1 MNLPVHWKVK
11 SGDHKGAWNAMRIG
25 ALADAAD
32 TTPKTLRYYES
43 IGLLPPPDRAPNAY
57 RDYPEAMISRLD
69 FIRRGQRA
77 GLSLAH
83 LGEILWLHDTGHP
96 PCTHV
101 NELLAH
107 RLDELDQQIADLLQ
121 LRQTVTALHNTSR
134 AADPA
139 VFQTEAICSNH

>member
-1 MNLPVHWKVK
+1 
-11 SGDHKGAWNAMRIG
+11 MRIG
-25 ALADAAD
+25 EVAAATG
-32 TTPKTLRYYES
+32 TTPKTLRYYEA
-43 IGLLPPPDRAPNAY
+43 IGLLPPPERTPNGY
-57 RDYPEAMISRLD
+57 RHYSQDMISRLD

-139 VFQTEAICSNH
+139 VFQTEAICSNL